1 MSVSSLIR
9 TVVSSSVRFK
19 VHDLADGPASGHLSY
34 WFLWRPRQDSNLRPT
49 VRKLERARKYVR
61 EFRYLGGSFDELSEH
76 ARVVSGSGDS
86 SQPRPRARCARR
98 FAEGLVEFGQRS
110 GRLCSAAHS
119 CGVKRTSVALPRAEA
134 DELVA
139 PPQIVE
145 PGEDDGHLVWIGLR
159 VEQKAK
165 VRFEPI
171 EAAGGRI
178 EDLAVDL

>member
-1 MSVSSLIR
+1 M
-9 TVVSSSVRFK
+9 
-19 VHDLADGPASGHLSY
+19 
-34 WFLWRPRQDSNLRPT
+34 
-49 VRKLERARKYVR
+49 
-61 EFRYLGGSFDELSEH
+61 
-76 ARVVSGSGDS
+76 
-86 SQPRPRARCARR
+86 
-98 FAEGLVEFGQRS
+98 
-110 GRLCSAAHS
+110 
-119 CGVKRTSVALPRAEA
+119 ALPRAEA